1 MFEVCKGYEVYEV
14 CEVFEVFEGCEVY
27 EAGGAEGRCYQLDCH
42 GPTAGA
48 AEVDS
53 PATRSRLHASTQGL
67 WGWRGVAFT
76 SIACIRK
83 DLQNFKPSQKKA

>member
-1 MFEVCKGYEVYEV
+1 MFEVFEVCKGFEVYEV

-67 WGWRGVAFT
+67 WG
-76 SIACIRK
+76 
-83 DLQNFKPSQKKA
+83 